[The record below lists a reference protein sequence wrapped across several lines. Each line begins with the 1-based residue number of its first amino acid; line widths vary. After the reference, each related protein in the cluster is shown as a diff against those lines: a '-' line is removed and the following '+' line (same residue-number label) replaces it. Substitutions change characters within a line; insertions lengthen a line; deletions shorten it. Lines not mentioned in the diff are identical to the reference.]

1 MSTAQQVPDIL
12 SPEFAADPYPVYRAM
27 REQAPLIW
35 HEAMQS
41 YIVSRYDDV
50 ERVFKDRNGEFTT
63 DNYSWQIEPVHGR
76 TILQM
81 SGREHAVR
89 RALVAPAFRGTDLQ
103 EKFMPVIERN
113 SRELIDA
120 FRQGGS
126 ADLVTDY
133 ATRFPVNFIA
143 DMLGL
148 DKADHDRLHGWYTSV
163 IAFLGNL
170 AQDPEIAAAGER
182 TRVEFAEYMFPVIR
196 ERRSHPGDD
205 LLSALCAAEVDG
217 VRMSDEDVKSFCSLL
232 LAAGGETPAKPIAG

>member
-63 DNYSWQIEPVHGR
+63 DNYDWQLEPVHGR

-81 SGREHAVR
+81 SGREHSVR
-89 RALVAPAFRGTDLQ
+89 RALVAPAFRGNSLQ
-103 EKFMPVIERN
+103 ETFMPVIERN
-113 SRELIDA
+113 ARVLVDG
-120 FRQGGS
+120 FRTRGS
-126 ADLVTDY
+126 ADLVSEF
-133 ATRFPVNFIA
+133 ALRFPVTVIA

-148 DKADHDRLHGWYTSV
+148 
-163 IAFLGNL
+163 
-170 AQDPEIAAAGER
+170 
-182 TRVEFAEYMFPVIR
+182 
-196 ERRSHPGDD
+196 
-205 LLSALCAAEVDG
+205 
-217 VRMSDEDVKSFCSLL
+217 
-232 LAAGGETPAKPIAG
+232 